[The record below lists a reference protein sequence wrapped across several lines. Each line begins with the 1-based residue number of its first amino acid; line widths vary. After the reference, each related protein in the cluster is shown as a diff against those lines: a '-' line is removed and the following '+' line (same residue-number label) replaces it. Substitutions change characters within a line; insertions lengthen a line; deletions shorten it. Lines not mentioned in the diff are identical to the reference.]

1 MQHANRRR
9 KPMILGV
16 LAVGLVCVA
25 IGLYLF
31 QPWRL
36 WTDRTVDEALPGSA
50 PSAQQ
55 SDAPSAAEGAD
66 GTDGSEQPPTPAGPT
81 TLATGD
87 FITHEHATTGSVRI
101 VELPDGS
108 QVLRIE
114 NLDTSNGPDLKVWVT
129 DAEVKPGRDGWGV
142 FDDGAYLDLGELK
155 GNKGSQNYALPSD
168 ADLDAYSSVSIW
180 CDRFDV
186 SFGAAT
192 LTRA

>member
-1 MQHANRRR
+1 MQHANQWR

-142 FDDGAYLDLGELK
+142 FDDGAYLDLGQLK
-155 GNKGSQNYALPSD
+155 GNKGSQNYALPPD